1 MSCVL
6 TNSSLVC
13 VQTLCARQTAI
24 FAEQACAAMMEIAFF
39 TTKKHGRKAN
49 ESFLFSKQLGGRVI
63 FTTVKENC
71 VCFIFGATGDDK
83 VAQCGE
89 TLYNIIKTSMS
100 TTHLEENYGQKN
112 LVSLFSRGW

>member
-1 MSCVL
+1 MRSYDGD
-6 TNSSLVC
+6 
-13 VQTLCARQTAI
+13 
-24 FAEQACAAMMEIAFF
+24 AFF

-71 VCFIFGATGDDK
+71 VCFIFGATGNDK